1 LIDEP
6 LVVVFFPEGAFGPT
20 NNCLGIADVLRR
32 RGHRV
37 FFVLEES
44 FAGTMVERGFEER
57 LMRLTPAPE
66 IPEVPGQFWKDFV
79 RETAPAFRR
88 STTEQLAGFIAPT
101 MRALVDGARYVDDR
115 LAEIVEELRPDMVVE
130 DNVVTFPALPAS
142 GRPWA
147 RIASCNP
154 AELKDLVNSVGPLAQ
169 AGTVAEAIAF
179 AEVVLLAVPY
189 RALPQIGK
197 DHGAALAAKAL
208 VIDTCNPFASRDG
221 EIAVWARAKGAGLA
235 TAELLPGARLVRAFN
250 AIGAGRLPE
259 LARRKSDRVGMPIAG
274 DDAKAIALAS
284 GLIREIG
291 FEPVLIGPLAMG
303 RHLVPGTPL
312 AGEHTREE
320 IRTLAATLN

>member
-1 LIDEP
+1 M
-6 LVVVFFPEGAFGPT
+6 PT
-20 NNCLGIADVLRR
+20 RR
-32 RGHRV
+32 E
-37 FFVLEES
+37 FL
-44 FAGTMVERGFEER
+44 
-57 LMRLTPAPE
+57 LTA
-66 IPEVPGQFWKDFV
+66 
-79 RETAPAFRR
+79 AL
-88 STTEQLAGFIAPT
+88 LA
-101 MRALVDGARYVDDR
+101 
-115 LAEIVEELRPDMVVE
+115 
-130 DNVVTFPALPAS
+130 ALPLAPRAAEGPFRIGTVGA
-142 GRPWA
+142 GRIGGTLGGLWA
-147 RIASCNP
+147 KAGHPVMFSSRHP

-197 DHGAALAAKAL
+197 EHGAALAAKAL